1 MDSSVLVAGWPWSAI
16 TSGRLWGTIKF
27 KSLWWSRVI
36 FQKCVSGSPKYS
48 VTALNSLSELPERG
62 FRADGASNSSHF
74 VYQMHQPSSR
84 HPPLNFPTSPHT
96 FILESNRASSHYGNP
111 PHPLPRRALPKP
123 KVRRVQAIY
132 DCVADHHDEL
142 TFNEGEIMV
151 VLEEDDADWWEAWIR

>member
-1 MDSSVLVAGWPWSAI
+1 MATCLEEQTECAPDQQPVPSD
-16 TSGRLWGTIKF
+16 
-27 KSLWWSRVI
+27 
-36 FQKCVSGSPKYS
+36 
-48 VTALNSLSELPERG
+48 NDEG

-132 DCVADHHDEL
+132 DCHGYV
-142 TFNEGEIMV
+142 EGQPNKKGLFPSSFV
-151 VLEEDDADWWEAWIR
+151 HVLSY